1 MEVFPCNTP
10 WLERVSHVLSHLG
23 HLGLSTDPPVL
34 VTQLLMLALLL
45 VVVTDL
51 LKVWPR

>member
-1 MEVFPCNTP
+1 MEVFPCAAP
-10 WLERVSHVLSHLG
+10 WLERVSHVLGHL

-34 VTQLLMLALLL
+34 VTQILMLAGLL
-45 VVVTDL
+45 VAVTDL